1 MQAHTLP
8 TARGWAWIVDGFA
21 LWRRNPALITFLV
34 FGMSLSLLLV
44 AAVPFIGRVA
54 MSLVAPALSL
64 GVFNGCKAVAERRKV
79 GPDILFSGF
88 RQNLPEQI
96 KIGGLYL
103 IGTVITMGLT
113 TLIDPDVYDTL
124 SRLILSEEPSAET
137 LDADADFFV
146 ALAFGALTQTPL
158 MMAYWFAPILA
169 GWGKVPAVKA
179 MFFSVVACWRNWRPF
194 LAYSIGLMGVAVVAM
209 TLISV
214 IGLLSPL
221 LAVVP
226 AMAFPIVFVPVVF
239 ASTYTNAV
247 DVLERIGPDDI
258 A

>member
-194 LAYSIGLMGVAVVAM
+194 LGYSIGLMGVAVVAM

-226 AMAFPIVFVPVVF
+226 AMAFPVIFVPVVF

>member
-1 MQAHTLP
+1 MQARTLP

-103 IGTVITMGLT
+103 IYLGVKSIRSARRKASGKSGTSTPISRW
-113 TLIDPDVYDTL
+113 LIV
-124 SRLILSEEPSAET
+124 
-137 LDADADFFV
+137 DF
-146 ALAFGALTQTPL
+146 L
-158 MMAYWFAPILA
+158 
-169 GWGKVPAVKA
+169 
-179 MFFSVVACWRNWRPF
+179 CWW
-194 LAYSIGLMGVAVVAM
+194 
-209 TLISV
+209 
-214 IGLLSPL
+214 
-221 LAVVP
+221 
-226 AMAFPIVFVPVVF
+226 
-239 ASTYTNAV
+239 
-247 DVLERIGPDDI
+247 
-258 A
+258 

>member
-1 MQAHTLP
+1 MQARTLP

-194 LAYSIGLMGVAVVAM
+194 LAYSIGLMGVAVAAM